1 MEEKQKEKNKT
12 VSKEEIKL
20 ITFQPQQML
29 DEIEKLKDNLYS
41 SQMENGYLKMVNI
54 TLLDDV
60 KRLSKRSFKIRIQEL
75 LLRCLGGQWEE
86 EKDEN

>member
-1 MEEKQKEKNKT
+1 MEEKQKEKNET

-41 SQMENGYLKMVNI
+41 SQMENGYLKMVNT

-60 KRLSKRSFKIRIQEL
+60 KRISKRSFKVRFQEL

-86 EKDEN
+86 DKDE

>member
-12 VSKEEIKL
+12 DSKEEIIL
-20 ITFQPQQML
+20 LTFQPQQML
-29 DEIEKLKDNLYS
+29 DEIAKLKIELS
-41 SQMENGYLKMVNI
+41 SEKMMNT
-54 TLLDDV
+54 TLLADV
-60 KRLSKRSFKIRIQEL
+60 KRLNKRSLKLRIQEI